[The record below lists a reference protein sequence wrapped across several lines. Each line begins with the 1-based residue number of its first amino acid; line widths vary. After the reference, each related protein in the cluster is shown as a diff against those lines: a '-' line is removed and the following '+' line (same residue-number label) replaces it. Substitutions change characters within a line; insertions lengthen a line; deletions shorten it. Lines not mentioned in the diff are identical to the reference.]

1 MKDWMHAKK
10 KEIENMTFDQAKE
23 IVEKQIRLGKEG
35 GQWCPR
41 GHLVKAL
48 EIILSK
54 AELYEFRTDY
64 KEPLFDDVYKHYEC
78 PVCYYTLSNLDNF
91 CPRCGQLLDW
101 RFIRHWERTIR
112 PTLERLQKEEA
123 QS

>member
-41 GHLVKAL
+41 EHLTKAL

-54 AELYEFRTDY
+54 AELHEFRTDY
-64 KEPLFDDVYKHYEC
+64 KEPLLDDVYKRYEC

-101 RFIRHWERTIR
+101 RFVRHWERTIR
-112 PTLERLQKEEA
+112 PTLERLQKEEV